1 MKPDIINYCFWLF
14 VYFYFGS
21 WWWFFFPLWVFNI
34 ETKEDRKRQ
43 INPKLFFPLKSW
55 LYGFLPGHHFSWEE
69 ETYCDE
75 TDIELKVHYPTRYNN
90 SSFK

>member
-1 MKPDIINYCFWLF
+1 MVCVVLLLLLMMIFLSP
-14 VYFYFGS
+14 VG
-21 WWWFFFPLWVFNI
+21 FNI

-43 INPKLFFPLKSW
+43 ISPKLFFPLKAW

-75 TDIELKVHYPTRYNN
+75 TDIELMVHFLTR
-90 SSFK
+90 FTEQLVF